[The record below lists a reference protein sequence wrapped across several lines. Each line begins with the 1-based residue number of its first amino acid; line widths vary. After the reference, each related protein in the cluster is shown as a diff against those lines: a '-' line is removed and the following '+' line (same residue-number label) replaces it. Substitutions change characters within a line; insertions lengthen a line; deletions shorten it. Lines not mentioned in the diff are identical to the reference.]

1 MTRTLNEKQT
11 KFLEVLFEE
20 AGGDAVTAKKIAGYS
35 NNTPTTS
42 IVEALKDEIFD
53 ATKTYMSRIGP
64 KAAVAYG
71 RALDD
76 PTQLGIKET
85 LMAAGQILDRAGVV
99 KTEKVSVE
107 STGGLFILPP
117 KEIPMQNLTSERP
130 LQYEYWTLPKVPF
143 KVKLWQDTKGK

>member
-20 AGGDAVTAKKIAGYS
+20 AGGDVVTAKKIAGYS

-42 IVEALKDEIFD
+42 IVEGLKDEIFD
-53 ATKTYMSRIGP
+53 ATKKYMSRIGP

-85 LMAAGQILDRAGVV
+85 LMAAGQILDRAGIV
-99 KTEKVSVE
+99 KTEKVAVE
-107 STGGLFILPP
+107 SSGGLFILPP
-117 KEIPMQNLTSERP
+117 KENDATTTE
-130 LQYEYWTLPKVPF
+130 E
-143 KVKLWQDTKGK
+143 

>member
-1 MTRTLNEKQT
+1 MNTRKLTENQA

-20 AGGDAVTAKKIAGYS
+20 AGGDAVQAKKLAGYNS
-35 NNTPTTS
+35 SSSTAA
-42 IVEALKDEIFD
+42 IVETLKDEIFE

-85 LMAAGQILDRAGVV
+85 LMAAGQILDRAGIV

-117 KEIPMQNLTSERP
+117 KESDAATTE
-130 LQYEYWTLPKVPF
+130 E
-143 KVKLWQDTKGK
+143 